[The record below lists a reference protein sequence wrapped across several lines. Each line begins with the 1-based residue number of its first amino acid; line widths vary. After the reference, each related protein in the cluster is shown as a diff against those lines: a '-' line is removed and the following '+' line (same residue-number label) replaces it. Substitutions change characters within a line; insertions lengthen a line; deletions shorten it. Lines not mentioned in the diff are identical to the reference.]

1 MKKIIVSAN
10 KSELDELEIVDENIS
25 LKELDEKLLIRRI
38 RKNAAQM
45 QLIAQKAD
53 GRIMD
58 EEEVF
63 QMVRESA
70 IK

>member
-58 EEEVF
+58 EEEIF